1 MKTEAVKKENPQG
14 ITGGFLLCGTKHI
27 WYYQATNLTNFSG
40 DNVKTNRRKSRENAF
55 SLLFEWSFHG
65 DDTDT
70 MLKHAVEGR
79 ELEID
84 DFARQL
90 CTRAIE
96 NHETIDALIE
106 SYSETW
112 KLSRLSKVTLA
123 VLRLAFCELTL
134 FDDIP
139 LGATVNEAVEL
150 CKKYAGE
157 EEASYVNGILGQY
170 GRDKKTAPK
179 EENNEALS

>member
-1 MKTEAVKKENPQG
+1 M
-14 ITGGFLLCGTKHI
+14 
-27 WYYQATNLTNFSG
+27 
-40 DNVKTNRRKSRENAF
+40 KTNRRKSRDNAF
-55 SLLFEWSFHG
+55 CLLFEWSFHG
-65 DDTDT
+65 DETDT
-70 MLKHAVEGR
+70 MLQNAVEGR

-84 DFARQL
+84 DFARAL

-96 NHETIDALIE
+96 NHESIDALIE

-170 GRDKKTAPK
+170 GRDRGENPDKAG
-179 EENNEALS
+179 EEVQP